1 MNAHPTTQPLWKPMQ
16 LILQSTTDYAAFRAA
31 FDAEAE
37 NIANSGLNTL
47 QIWRVVGGGSAA
59 LFEVANRAGAEAW
72 LAKQSAFGR
81 GYTATFVE
89 TA

>member
-1 MNAHPTTQPLWKPMQ
+1 MTQL
-16 LILQSTTDYAAFRAA
+16 LIQTQAPDYAAWKAA

-37 NIANSGLNTL
+37 NIAAASLNTL
-47 QIWRVVGGGSAA
+47 QIWKGEANAILV
-59 LFEVANRAGAEAW
+59 LFEVANRKNAEAW

-81 GYTATFVE
+81 GYQAQFLE

>member
-1 MNAHPTTQPLWKPMQ
+1 MQ
-16 LILQSTTDYAAFRAA
+16 LLIQTTAPDYAAWKSA

-37 NIANSGLNTL
+37 NIADAGLNTL
-47 QIWRVVGGGSAA
+47 QIWKGDASAVLV
-59 LFEVANRAGAEAW
+59 LFEVSNRPKAEDW

-81 GYTATFVE
+81 SVTAQFLQ